1 MQTTTRPDAA
11 DEVVD
16 WRHKQ
21 LLDAGFSPSLAA
33 QIADD
38 SRVDLHALIALV
50 ENDCP
55 PELAGRILAPL
66 ETESAA

>member
-16 WRHKQ
+16 WRRKQ
-21 LLDAGFSPSLAA
+21 LLAAGFSPSLAA
-33 QIADD
+33 QLADD

-50 ENDCP
+50 ENHCP
-55 PELAGRILAPL
+55 PELAVRILAPL
-66 ETESAA
+66 ETEGAA